1 MFALTTAAAQQIMR
15 AAQASDAASLALRI
29 AARLDAD
36 GSTQYGMGFDEP
48 RDEDLKL
55 ELEGVAVVIG
65 EESQALLAN
74 TQLDYVELEPDQFN
88 FIFIDGAAAGCGTG
102 SSAVSGCGAGGC
114 DSGGCAS
121 SARRQ

>member
-1 MFALTTAAAQQIMR
+1 MFALTTAAAQQIMQ

-55 ELEGVAVVIG
+55 DLEGVAVIIG
-65 EESQALLAN
+65 EDSQALLAN
-74 TQLDYVELEPDQFN
+74 TQLDYVEMEPNEFN
-88 FIFIDGAAAGCGTG
+88 FIFIEAGAADCAP
-102 SSAVSGCGAGGC
+102 APHAASGCGSGGC
-114 DSGGCAS
+114 GSGGCAS
-121 SARRQ
+121 GARRS

>member
-1 MFALTTAAAQQIMR
+1 MFALTTAAAQQIMQ

-29 AARLDAD
+29 AARIDAD

-55 ELEGVAVVIG
+55 DLEGVAVVIG

-74 TQLDYVELEPDQFN
+74 TQLDYVELEPKQFN
-88 FIFIDGAAAGCGTG
+88 FIFIDGAAAGCGSG
-102 SSAVSGCGAGGC
+102 SSATSGCGAGACG
-114 DSGGCAS
+114 SGGCAGG
-121 SARRQ
+121 AGRQ